1 MSRQQVREQAVTDE
15 VIASFAGAPSERL
28 REVMSSLVRHL
39 HDFAREV
46 RLTEAEWQRA
56 IDVLTL
62 GVKTTK
68 DTRQEI
74 LQQPETG
81 GALLP

>member
-1 MSRQQVREQAVTDE
+1 VSIQQVREQAVTDE

-46 RLTEAEWQRA
+46 RLTEAEWQRGIWA
-56 IDVLTL
+56 S
-62 GVKTTK
+62 
-68 DTRQEI
+68 
-74 LQQPETG
+74 PC
-81 GALLP
+81 